1 MADFK
6 FKVAY
11 TTDKNKIQP
20 AIDAGLIN
28 EGDLIII
35 NDKGVGSMKFITDK
49 KELIGIDAVITEQE
63 KNKIISDTLDQADNR
78 YASLNDIIILDG
90 NGSLIEE
97 NAVIVDSASA
107 LTNALADETVTHIT
121 LAADVAVDS
130 SLVITERSLTLDLAG
145 HVLSNEIPIYDTV
158 SRQWSIIRVENAT
171 LILTGNG
178 VIRPL
183 ANDGYAIDLQENAT
197 VYIEDGTYVGN
208 ISSIYL
214 FGENS
219 SCYISGG
226 EFELQQLNNNGV
238 ESPYGLLINIYNR
251 VRNSAKCVITGGVF
265 KGYNPAKPEEG
276 NITYLPEGYT
286 TQYDESN
293 NAYFVIKE
301 G

>member
-11 TTDKNKIQP
+11 TTDKKKIQP

-63 KNKIISDTLDQADNR
+63 KNEIISDTLDQADDR

-97 NAVIVDSASA
+97 NAVTVDTVSA
-107 LTNALADETVTHIT
+107 LANALADETVTRIT

-130 SLVITERSLTLDLAG
+130 SLVVAERTLTLDLAG
-145 HVLSNEIPIYDTV
+145 HVLSTETPIYDTV
-158 SRQWSIIRVENAT
+158 NRQWSIVRVENAT
-171 LILTGNG
+171 LTLTGNG
-178 VIRPL
+178 AIKPL
-183 ANDGYAIDLQENAT
+183 ADDSYAIDLQENAT
-197 VYIEDGTYVGN
+197 VYIEDGAYIGN

-214 FGENS
+214 FGENT

-226 EFELQQLNNNGV
+226 EFELQQLNSNGV
-238 ESPYGLLINIYNR
+238 ESPYGLLINVYNG
-251 VRNSAKCVITGGVF
+251 VRDSAKCVITGGVF
-265 KGYNPAKPEEG
+265 KGYNPAEPEEG
-276 NITYLPEGYT
+276 DMTYLPEGYT

-293 NAYFVIKE
+293 NTYTVIKE